1 MHLEQK
7 SIKSKLLRRFP
18 QQTSKWCWKGYWRGP
33 GFRTWL
39 SSWVISFVEPQF
51 THLVRMDR
59 MICTH
64 RLNEIMYV
72 KEFNESGDWRRGTWT
87 GHGCDKWVFQ
97 ACIFPPISLGGTER
111 NHQKKKNP
119 NFFWF
124 VILSSWTT
132 PEPEF
137 QRQMIYPP
145 VYPIIWAGW
154 YLAYYSRHSESVKRM
169 NIVRGNALSTLRI
182 WALWYLLS
190 LWFIYICNGKGNGT
204 PLQYSCLENPMD
216 GGAW

>member
-1 MHLEQK
+1 MWKNLMSQEIGGEALEQAMGV
-7 SIKSKLLRRFP
+7 
-18 QQTSKWCWKGYWRGP
+18 TSGY
-33 GFRTWL
+33 FRPA
-39 SSWVISFVEPQF
+39 F
-51 THLVRMDR
+51 
-59 MICTH
+59 
-64 RLNEIMYV
+64 
-72 KEFNESGDWRRGTWT
+72 
-87 GHGCDKWVFQ
+87 
-97 ACIFPPISLGGTER
+97 FPPSLLVVLKGTTKKK
-111 NHQKKKNP
+111 KKKNP

-190 LWFIYICNGKGNGT
+190 LWFIYIYNGKGNGT